1 MNFRPK
7 FPSFR
12 TRIVT
17 LAIVFAIYGAAVLVS
32 GHDPCHRGRHAIA
45 VAVILSSLAV
55 LPESPAKKPEPEKY
69 HLTGEPR

>member
-1 MNFRPK
+1 MASLNFSSLIIDHRL
-7 FPSFR
+7 
-12 TRIVT
+12 V
-17 LAIVFAIYGAAVLVS
+17 LAGERGAAVLVS